1 MDNCIVCGHKK
12 LNKFLDLGKTALAN
26 NFLEPEE
33 LNLHQE
39 KFYPLRVAYCNNCF
53 HVQLI
58 DYVNPKKMF
67 DNYLYI
73 SSASKTLTNHLYS
86 LAKVITRKI
95 SFKRNDLVID
105 IGSNDG
111 TLLSSFKKIDK
122 KLEVLGVE
130 PAKNLVSFANK
141 KNINCVNSYL
151 DTKVAKGIV
160 SKYGNAKLVTS
171 TNSFPHIQNLHN
183 FMESVNELLSD
194 EGVFVLEAHYLV
206 DLFEQKAFD
215 TVYHEHI
222 SYWSVEPMQLL
233 FKNYGFEIF
242 DIERLPVHHGQIRVW
257 VKKIK
262 NKKYVVNNNI
272 EKLVKLENK
281 IGLRDKS
288 FYKIFAKQIYNN
300 KELFLRSLS
309 KIKKEGKT
317 IVGYGAPAKGN
328 TLLTFFNIDK
338 TTIPYISDISKLKQ
352 NKLSPGKHIPIVSE
366 KKILEDKPDYV
377 LILAWNFADEIIQ
390 QLSIYKEGGGKFII
404 PVPSFKII

>member
-1 MDNCIVCGHKK
+1 MDNCIVCGNKN

-26 NFLEPEE
+26 NFLELED
-33 LNLHQE
+33 LNLIDE
-39 KFYPLRVAYCNNCF
+39 EFYPLRVAHCNNCF

-58 DYVNPKKMF
+58 DYVDPKKMF

-73 SSASKTLTNHLYS
+73 SSASKTLTDHLYS

-95 SFKRNDLVID
+95 PFKRNDLVID

-122 KLEVLGVE
+122 KLELLGVE

-151 DTKVAKGIV
+151 DIKVAKRIV

-183 FMESVNELLSD
+183 FMNSVNELLSD
-194 EGVFVLEAHYLV
+194 DGVFVLEAHYLV

-222 SYWSVEPMQLL
+222 SYWSVGPMQLL
-233 FKNYGFEIF
+233 FKNYEFEIF

-257 VKKIK
+257 VKKTK
-262 NKKYVVNNNI
+262 NKKYVVSNNVK
-272 EKLVKLENK
+272 KLIKLENQ
-281 IGLRDKS
+281 IGLRDEN
-288 FYKIFAKQIYNN
+288 FYKTFAKQIYNN
-300 KELFLRSLS
+300 KELFLKSLS

-328 TLLTFFNIDK
+328 TLLTFFDIDK

-352 NKLSPGKHIPIVSE
+352 NKFSPGKHIPIVSE

-390 QLSIYKEGGGKFII
+390 QLSRYREGGGKFII
-404 PVPSFKII
+404 PVPSFKIL